1 MNKPGLLLVGARSG
15 RPIDEIRFVSQSSGQ
30 QPEAKLSLAGFEPYL
45 TASDRSK
52 AKPTK
57 SIDRNKEKISSKR
70 KNKIDLT
77 GDLAR
82 IKTNRSKER
91 HTHTHTKTHKI
102 QEQEPNKH
110 TCAVLN
116 QIKNLQW
123 QDATGDVGQVED
135 PRHPVHEIRK
145 GGHSVQVQRGTKGRG
160 WGGASYSKALPR

>member
-15 RPIDEIRFVSQSSGQ
+15 RPIDERFASQSSGQ

-82 IKTNRSKER
+82 IKTNRSKGT
-91 HTHTHTKTHKI
+91 HTHTHIQKHKI

-116 QIKNLQW
+116 QIKNPQW

-145 GGHSVQVQRGTKGRG
+145 GGHCVQVQRGTKGRG
-160 WGGASYSKALPR
+160 WGGAS